1 MRPWVQSPVQKKKK
15 AKPFQ
20 QKSELKRMPHWA
32 ETWDHAFPQAMWR
45 SLGIRPTS
53 WPCPVSTSGLIPPLG
68 IVYSSF
74 ALLHPQTSPPTPAK
88 TQADHR
94 MPFKRLSPFYF
105 FGKGKQVFP
114 SHMVEIYTYVHIYT
128 YIYII
133 YNLFCGWTFQN

>member
-1 MRPWVQSPVQKKKK
+1 
-15 AKPFQ
+15 
-20 QKSELKRMPHWA
+20 
-32 ETWDHAFPQAMWR
+32 MWR

-105 FGKGKQVFP
+105 FGKGKQKVFP
-114 SHMVEIYTYVHIYT
+114 SHMVEIYIL
-128 YIYII
+128 YIFI
-133 YNLFCGWTFQN
+133 YNLFCSWTSQS